1 MAGLVGAGRTE
12 VTRAIFGADPL
23 DGGTITKDGRTLDVA
38 TPADAMKAGIAYL
51 PEDRKTQGLVLSLS
65 GYENLI
71 MTSLKR
77 HSPFGVVSWR
87 GVTVAAREVA
97 RRLQFRGNLG
107 AAAWTNSGGNQQK
120 LVIGKWV
127 LSDADVLIFD
137 EPTRGIDVGA
147 KAEIYRLIHELAG
160 AGRAVIVVSSE
171 IMELVNLCHR
181 IVVMSGGRIYDEMN
195 ADEFDDRR
203 ILDAA
208 FAAHVSVPGSSSERF
223 VRASGHPT

>member
-1 MAGLVGAGRTE
+1 
-12 VTRAIFGADPL
+12 
-23 DGGTITKDGRTLDVA
+23 
-38 TPADAMKAGIAYL
+38 L
-51 PEDRKTQGLVLSLS
+51 PEDRKTQGLVLLLS
-65 GYENLI
+65 GHENLI

-77 HSPFGVVSWR
+77 HSPFGIVSWR
-87 GVTVAAREVA
+87 GVTAAARDIA
-97 RRLQFRGNLG
+97 RRLQFRGNLS
-107 AAAWTNSGGNQQK
+107 AAASTNSGGNQQK

-208 FAAHVSVPGSSSERF
+208 FAAHVAVPGSLSERF
-223 VRASGHPT
+223 VRASGPPT